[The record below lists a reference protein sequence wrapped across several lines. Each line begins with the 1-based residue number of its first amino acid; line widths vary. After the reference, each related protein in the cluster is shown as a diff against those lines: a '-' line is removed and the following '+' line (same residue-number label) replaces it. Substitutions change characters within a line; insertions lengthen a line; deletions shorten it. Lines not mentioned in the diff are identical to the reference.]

1 MMKMSKI
8 TQICKKIKIVISD
21 VDGVLTDGGVYYS
34 EKGESLKKFNVK
46 DGMGVELLHNKNIK
60 VILLTRENSKIVQ
73 MRGEKINA
81 DKIILGIKN
90 KFDELEKLK
99 QEFNVNSK
107 EIGYIGDDL
116 NDLEIMSSVGFAGTP
131 FDGHEK
137 IKEVSDYICEKRGGH
152 GAFREFAEII
162 IENGNKNE

>member
-1 MMKMSKI
+1 
-8 TQICKKIKIVISD
+8 
-21 VDGVLTDGGVYYS
+21 
-34 EKGESLKKFNVK
+34 
-46 DGMGVELLHNKNIK
+46 
-60 VILLTRENSKIVQ
+60 